1 MKNLKL
7 DRPLVAFDLETT
19 GVHVERDRI
28 VEIALVRVELD
39 GSRRTFRSLVNPE
52 MPIPPGATAVHKI
65 TDADVVEAPVLAAI
79 ATEIVAFLDG
89 ADLAGFN
96 SARFDAPMLENEI
109 RRVGGSLSLEGRR
122 HLDALKIFHRM
133 EPRNLTAAY
142 KIGCGKNL
150 EGAHSALVD
159 VEATI
164 EILDAQIA
172 RYDEVPSG
180 SAELHAFCHPDEGL
194 WVDRSHKFKWGE
206 DNRAYFSF
214 GKYQDMSIEQVKAE
228 NAGYLEWMLGKD
240 FGEDV
245 RTILREALEGRFP
258 QKP

>member
-1 MKNLKL
+1 MQNLKL

-28 VEIALVRVELD
+28 VEIALVRVEVD

-65 TDADVVEAPVLAAI
+65 TDADVADAPVLASI
-79 ATEIVAFLDG
+79 ASEIVSFLEG

-109 RRVGGSLSLEGRR
+109 QRVGGTLSLDGRR

-142 KIGCGKNL
+142 KVYCGKVL

-164 EILDAQIA
+164 EILDAQVA
-172 RYDEVPSG
+172 RYEEVPAS
-180 SAELHAFCHPDEGL
+180 SAELHAFCHPDEGK
-194 WVDRSHKFKWGE
+194 WVDRSRKFKWGD

-214 GKYQDMSIEQVKAE
+214 GKYQDMSIEQVKTE

-245 RTILREALEGRFP
+245 RVILREALEGRFP
-258 QKP
+258 KKA